1 MYMKEKN
8 YGYVVFKRNIHGSTG
23 KKSGEG
29 GREGGVV
36 SPPRIHP
43 ILDS

>member
-1 MYMKEKN
+1 MYTKEKN
-8 YGYVVFKRNIHGSTG
+8 YGYVVFKRNIHESTG
-23 KKSGEG
+23 EKSGEV

-36 SPPRIHP
+36 TPPRIHP